1 MVTEQ
6 LLVRAQAGDGD
17 AFRELIEPYRRELHL
32 HCYRMLGS
40 VHDAEDLLQETLL
53 AAWRGLDRFAGRSGL
68 RTWLYRI
75 ATNRCLNALRA
86 GERRS
91 RPAVPP
97 TEVALPE
104 PTRWVEPTWLQPY
117 PDDLLD
123 GLPDHAPGP
132 DARYETREAVSLA
145 FVTAMQTLPPRQ
157 RAVLVLRDVL
167 GFRAGEVAGAL
178 DTSEDAVNS
187 ALKRARSALAGQLP
201 AGSAALP
208 DSRREREL
216 AARFAEAFER
226 GDIDAV
232 VALLTDDAWLRMP
245 PLPLE
250 YQGRTAAAH
259 FLTTIAFRNRR
270 RYRLIPTRANGQP
283 AFACYFDDAYTPI
296 RRMHGILVLTV
307 APNGISGLTRF
318 LDSGTPAHFGFPRIL
333 PD

>member
-1 MVTEQ
+1 MPVAQPRRAGGNAPLSRLSANGMIIAAPAPCTVRAAISAPMSVASAQPAEAAANSASPAANIRRRPYRSV
-6 LLVRAQAGDGD
+6 VRAQAGDG
-17 AFRELIEPYRRELHL
+17 AASRGLIEPYRRELHL

-91 RPAVPP
+91 RPAVPR

-145 FVTAMQTLPPRQ
+145 FVTAMQTL
-157 RAVLVLRDVL
+157 
-167 GFRAGEVAGAL
+167 
-178 DTSEDAVNS
+178 
-187 ALKRARSALAGQLP
+187 
-201 AGSAALP
+201 
-208 DSRREREL
+208 
-216 AARFAEAFER
+216 
-226 GDIDAV
+226 
-232 VALLTDDAWLRMP
+232 
-245 PLPLE
+245 
-250 YQGRTAAAH
+250 
-259 FLTTIAFRNRR
+259 
-270 RYRLIPTRANGQP
+270 
-283 AFACYFDDAYTPI
+283 
-296 RRMHGILVLTV
+296 
-307 APNGISGLTRF
+307 
-318 LDSGTPAHFGFPRIL
+318 
-333 PD
+333 